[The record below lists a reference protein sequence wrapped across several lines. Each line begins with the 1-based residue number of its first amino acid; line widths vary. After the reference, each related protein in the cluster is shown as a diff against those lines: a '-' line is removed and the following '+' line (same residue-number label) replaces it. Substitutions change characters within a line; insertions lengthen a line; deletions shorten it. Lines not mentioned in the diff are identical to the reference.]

1 MTLANNVPFPF
12 MQRLKP
18 NYPFNNLKG
27 KLCSG
32 VGLDSSRVTDKEN
45 SLHLMLVGFV
55 SIYLVQ
61 ICFYSFKTK
70 RFFNKMCKK
79 GSGACFNKSFRYNL
93 ATAKVWWCDFRRN
106 FLNYDDTRF
115 MLLVFIF
122 STLISRW
129 VMYKGFIHTDWFS
142 GPQQFAAQQI
152 LYFLLDLYIMMYCPF
167 KWIRNSTKN
176 NWAGWAKIKP
186 GKQKKF
192 FYVHK
197 PDPREE
203 LKKMGYFKK
212 SGKNSNSS
220 EEKLEPNMFDEE
232 NDQMYGQHFEMERGV
247 QMKIQNFK
255 KLLVPP
261 VIQILLTPPNSPSS
275 KVLQCSPFK
284 DPSSVY
290 RPYPDHS
297 HQTLPYTEPEPTTR
311 NLTLQS
317 ESCST
322 QLTLISKTS
331 LSDTV
336 SEYTSV
342 DIQWIWVDINPYKKL
357 FPFIP

>member
-1 MTLANNVPFPF
+1 
-12 MQRLKP
+12 
-18 NYPFNNLKG
+18 
-27 KLCSG
+27 
-32 VGLDSSRVTDKEN
+32 
-45 SLHLMLVGFV
+45 
-55 SIYLVQ
+55 
-61 ICFYSFKTK
+61 
-70 RFFNKMCKK
+70 
-79 GSGACFNKSFRYNL
+79 
-93 ATAKVWWCDFRRN
+93 
-106 FLNYDDTRF
+106 

-212 SGKNSNSS
+212 SGKNSNRS
-220 EEKLEPNMFDEE
+220 EKNLKQDILHEE
-232 NDQMYGQHFEMERGV
+232 NDQMHGQHFEMERGV
-247 QMKIQNFK
+247 HMKIQNFK

-261 VIQILLTPPNSPSS
+261 AIQIILTPPNSPLIRYSPS
-275 KVLQCSPFK
+275 PKVLQCK
-284 DPSSVY
+284 GPSTGS
-290 RPYPDHS
+290 RSYPDHS
-297 HQTLPYTEPEPTTR
+297 HQTLPYTEPEPTSR

-331 LSDTV
+331 LADRV
-336 SEYTSV
+336 SEYISV
-342 DIQWIWVDINPYKKL
+342 DID
-357 FPFIP
+357 